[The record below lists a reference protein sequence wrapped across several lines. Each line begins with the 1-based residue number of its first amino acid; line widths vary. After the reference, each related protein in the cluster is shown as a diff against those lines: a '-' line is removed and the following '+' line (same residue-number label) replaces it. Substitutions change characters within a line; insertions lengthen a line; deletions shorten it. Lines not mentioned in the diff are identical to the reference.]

1 MQNGVPTVHDPY
13 RYLNGSIERFA
24 PPEQLVAG
32 MRAVGFSE
40 VVAIPL
46 TFGVASICR
55 GAKDLKGA

>member
-1 MQNGVPTVHDPY
+1 MHDPY